1 MENLKEKALSYHQHP
16 QPGKIAVVP
25 TKPYA
30 DPADL
35 SLAYSPGVAYPCKEI
50 KENPAAVRHYT
61 GRSNL
66 VAVISNGTAVLGLG
80 NIGPL
85 AAKPVMEGKALLFKD
100 RKSVV

>member
-66 VAVISNGTAVLGLG
+66 VAAAGPWSPSSPMEPRYWAWAIS
-80 NIGPL
+80 
-85 AAKPVMEGKALLFKD
+85 ALW
-100 RKSVV
+100 R